1 MQDFADRGGGEVEVG
16 SVRGLRVFVV
26 GREVLEGAGGDRFA
40 RYGGWVRLRGVGEG
54 M

>member
-1 MQDFADRGGGEVEVG
+1 M
-16 SVRGLRVFVV
+16 RGLRVFVV

-40 RYGGWVRLRGVGEG
+40 RYGAWMRLRGATGGRIGG